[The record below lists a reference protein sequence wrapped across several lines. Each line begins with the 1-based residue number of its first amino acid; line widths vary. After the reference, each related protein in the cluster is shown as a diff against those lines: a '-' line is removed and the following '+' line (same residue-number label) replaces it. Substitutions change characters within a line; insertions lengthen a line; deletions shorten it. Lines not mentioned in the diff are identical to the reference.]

1 MAKLLID
8 YPDDLLALPDQTPES
23 LELLAREAL
32 LVRLYSLGQIGSGR
46 AAEILGTSRRE
57 FLDLL
62 AHYGISIFDEQTD
75 LRAEAQLGR
84 P

>member
-1 MAKLLID
+1 MAKLPID

-32 LVRLYSLGQIGSGR
+32 LVRLYSLGQLGSGR
-46 AAEILGTSRRE
+46 AAEILGASRRE
-57 FLDLL
+57 FLDVLS
-62 AHYGISIFDEQTD
+62 HYGVSIFDEPID
-75 LRAEAQLGR
+75 VRAEAELGR